1 MNLSESVFKRK
12 KIVYF
17 LLLAIVIGGVFSYK
31 HLSKLEDPEIQILA
45 ANVITV
51 YPGASAHEV
60 ELKVTKVIENDLSAL
75 SDIRKITSR
84 SEANVSVIQVIL
96 KFNVPQNEVQQR
108 WEFLRRKLELAVPKL
123 PQGVQTPIVIDDMND
138 VYGMFYAMTADDGFS
153 YQNMTDYAEYI
164 RQNMLEVKGVKRVS
178 IYGEQ
183 NPEISITISADKMS
197 KLGIFPVQILSAI
210 NSQTRQTYSGDYE
223 SGDQQMRVKVSNLST
238 SVEDLQNIVLTAVT
252 GESFKLSE
260 IATIAEEYQA
270 PMRKTLFVDN
280 QKALAIGI
288 SMEHGENIL
297 DVGERVETKMAEFRG
312 QIPAG
317 IDFKKVFFQPEKV
330 DIAIKGFM
338 WNLLESVLIV
348 IIVLMFTMGFRGG
361 LIIGTG
367 LIFTI
372 LATLPILLT
381 LGGTLQRISLGAFI
395 VAMGMLVDNAI
406 VVLDGILLERQ
417 NGNRGK
423 SAYTLPGKKAA
434 IPLLGATIIAI
445 VAFLPTF
452 LSKDVAGTYV
462 HDLFLVLSISLF
474 LSWVLALTQVPLF
487 SALFLRKKPKQK
499 KNANSN
505 QNNFDKPIYRFVQNA
520 LRLGMHHR
528 GITVA
533 LFFLLLVIAGLNF
546 KKVDKTFFPDFNYN
560 QFYIELSFPKGTTP
574 DKVNET
580 MKIITYHFE
589 SYNEVKMVVSSH
601 GMTPLR
607 YCLVRG
613 MMTESADNY
622 GELIVNF
629 DDYETMVKMKPVFNK
644 YLRQTFPEII
654 SRIRKYNLSV
664 ASTHSIEAQ
673 FSGPDPAVLKDL
685 YHQTEKLMLKNP
697 HVDAYTLCSDWEPQ
711 AKMLTAVYDPVASNR
726 VSVSRSD
733 ISNSILA
740 ATDGLPIATVYNGD
754 TKFQVRLKVRDS
766 NGNKIENMNDVPVWS
781 SIPNARGAI
790 DANTL
795 ADLATGA
802 TSPDDIVGK
811 MLTTIPL
818 SLVTNGVHM
827 SWEEPVVRRINGKR
841 TIQVQ
846 CDPKDGYSPEQV
858 QAELDE
864 AVRGIILPGGYKFE
878 WVGAS
883 ELKGQALKGI
893 LSYMPLAFGIII
905 LILLLLF
912 NDYRRPLIILLCL
925 PMSVIGIVPGLV
937 ITGQPFSFIAIV
949 GIIGLTGM
957 IIKNAIV
964 LLDEIQIQ
972 LKLHET
978 RFKAVISATVLRVR
992 PVIMASLTT
1001 ILGMLPL
1008 VTDPMYGSMA
1018 VAIIGGLIVGTL
1030 VTLVFVPILYSI
1042 FYGIKIH

>member
-17 LLLAIVIGGVFSYK
+17 LLLAIVIGGIFSYK
-31 HLSKLEDPEIQILA
+31 HLSKLEDPEIQVLA
-45 ANVITV
+45 ANVVTV

-60 ELKVTKVIENDLSAL
+60 ELKVTKVLEDELSTL

-84 SEANVSVIQVIL
+84 SEANVSVIKVIL
-96 KFNVPQNEVQQR
+96 KFNVPQKEVQQR
-108 WEFLRRKLELAVPKL
+108 WEFLRRKVELAVPKL
-123 PQGVQTPIVIDDMND
+123 PQGAQKPVIIDDLND
-138 VYGMFYAMTADDGFS
+138 VYGMFYAMTADSGFS
-153 YQNMTDYAEYI
+153 YRNMTDYAEYI
-164 RQNMLEVKGVKRVS
+164 KHNLLDVKGVKRVS

-183 NPEISITISADKMS
+183 NPEINITVSSDKMS

-210 NSQTRQTYSGDYE
+210 NSQTKQTYSGDYE
-223 SGDQQMRVKVSNLST
+223 SGDQEMRVKVSDIST
-238 SVEDLQNIVLTAVT
+238 SVEDIKNIVLTAVT
-252 GESFKLSE
+252 GESFKLGD
-260 IATIAEEYQA
+260 IAAITEDYQT

-297 DVGERVETKMAEFRG
+297 DVGKRVEARMAELRG
-312 QIPAG
+312 RIPAG
-317 IDFKKVFFQPEKV
+317 INFKKVFFQPEKV
-330 DIAIKGFM
+330 NIAIKGFM

-348 IIVLMFTMGFRGG
+348 IVVLMFTMGFRGG

-367 LIFTI
+367 LILTI
-372 LATLPILLT
+372 LATLPALDA

-417 NGNRGK
+417 KGNRGK
-423 SAYTLPGKKAA
+423 SAYTLPAKKAA

-462 HDLFLVLSISLF
+462 HDLFLVLSISLS
-474 LSWVLALTQVPLF
+474 LSWILALTQVPLF
-487 SALFLRKKPKQK
+487 SAILLRKEPKRKRKAKSGQD
-499 KNANSN
+499 
-505 QNNFDKPIYRFVQNA
+505 NFDKPVYRFVKNA
-520 LRLGMHHR
+520 LCLGMRHR
-528 GITVA
+528 GLTVSMF
-533 LFFLLLVIAGLNF
+533 LLLLVIAGLSF

-580 MKIITYHFE
+580 MKTITKHFE
-589 SYNEVKMVVSSH
+589 SYNEVKMVVSSQ

-629 DDYETMVKMKPVFNK
+629 DDYKTMVKMKPVFNK
-644 YLRQTFPEII
+644 YLRGTFPEII

-685 YHQTEKLMLKNP
+685 YHKTEKVMLANP
-697 HVDAYTLCSDWEPQ
+697 HIDTYTLCSDWEPK
-711 AKMLTAVYDPVASNR
+711 AKTLTAVYDPAASNR
-726 VSVSRSD
+726 VSVNRSD

-740 ATDGLPIATVYNGD
+740 ATEGLPVATIYDGD
-754 TKFQVRLKVRDS
+754 IKLPVRLKVRDN
-766 NGNKIENMNDVPVWS
+766 NGNKIENLNDVPVWS
-781 SIPNARGAI
+781 SVPNLRGSV
-790 DANTL
+790 DKNTL
-795 ADLATGA
+795 TDLATGA
-802 TSPDDIVGK
+802 TSADDIVGK
-811 MLTTIPL
+811 MLTPVPL
-818 SLVTNGVHM
+818 SLVTNGVHL
-827 SWEEPVVRRINGKR
+827 SWEEPVVRRVNGKR

-858 QAELDE
+858 QAELDK
-864 AVRGIILPGGYKFE
+864 AVRGIKLPEGYEFK

-883 ELKGQALKGI
+883 ELKGEALSGI
-893 LSYMPLAFGIII
+893 LSYTPLAFGIII

-925 PMSVIGIVPGLV
+925 PLSIIGIVPGLL

-964 LLDEIQIQ
+964 LLDEIQTQ

-978 RFKAVISATVLRVR
+978 RFDAVLSATVLRVR

-1042 FYGIKIH
+1042 FYGIRIH